1 MFSKPWARALAIFG
15 HSTQDEDA
23 FPARDEDAFQ
33 AVAPKADEIEALDLD
48 LASPAEAFEILRR
61 SVMAGNAGELPVPV
75 VRDRTPPHLR
85 HVAAGVEGSLSVYR
99 YEEVAPAP
107 RKSARAR
114 TVNRA
119 T

>member
-1 MFSKPWARALAIFG
+1 MFAKPWARALAIFG
-15 HSTQDEDA
+15 HPVHEHEA
-23 FPARDEDAFQ
+23 PR
-33 AVAPKADEIEALDLD
+33 AVASEADGIDALDLD